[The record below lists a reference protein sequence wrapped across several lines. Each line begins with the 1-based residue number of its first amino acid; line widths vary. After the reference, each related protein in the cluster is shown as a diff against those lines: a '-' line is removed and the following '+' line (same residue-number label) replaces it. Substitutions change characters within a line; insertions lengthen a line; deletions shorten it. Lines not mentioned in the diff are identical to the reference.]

1 MSSTWRELKA
11 LYYTLQGL
19 QHTAAHKNI
28 KWFMDNRGAVSI
40 LRIGSRKR
48 NLHALALDILDTC
61 QQLHCTLHTQW
72 VPRDR
77 NWLADELS
85 RGPDRDDWGLIYDHF
100 KALNDLWGPYEIDRF
115 ASFKNAKCYRF
126 NSKLPDY
133 GSEAVDA
140 FSQDWSAEN
149 NWFCPPVSLIAKV
162 LQQCAAQQARGTLI
176 VPYWPSYFWP
186 LIQFT
191 KGEFVN
197 FVIEQTISWYIQ
209 ERKRS

>member
-1 MSSTWRELKA
+1 MYGLNQDQKISSTWRELKA

-19 QHTAAHKNI
+19 QRTAAHKNI
-28 KWFMDNRGAVSI
+28 KWFMDNRGLVSI

-48 NLHALALDILDTC
+48 NLHALAIDILDTC

-85 RGPDRDDWGLIYDHF
+85 RGSI
-100 KALNDLWGPYEIDRF
+100 
-115 ASFKNAKCYRF
+115 
-126 NSKLPDY
+126 SKLPDY

-140 FSQDWSAEN
+140 FSQDWSADN

-162 LQQCAAQQARGTLI
+162 LQQCAAQQARVTLI
-176 VPYWPSYFWP
+176 APYWPSDHRQFHGIFKKGNDLDKCVFDEQP
-186 LIQFT
+186 LFDTLALRIDFRLI
-191 KGEFVN
+191 N
-197 FVIEQTISWYIQ
+197 I
-209 ERKRS
+209 